1 MTLHQPNEK
10 MGELKKNL
18 ERLYAYATTD
28 LSKEEVNE
36 LIKLME
42 QTEGKL
48 LLWLYRM
55 ED

>member
-1 MTLHQPNEK
+1 MTLHPSNKKKEE
-10 MGELKKNL
+10 MKKNL

-28 LSKEEVNE
+28 LSKEEINE
-36 LIKLME
+36 LVKLME